1 MSRITEDA
9 TRAATIVNRN
19 RSLYKRETSKRE
31 TVNLNEV
38 IRETIALL
46 QEKASKNSI
55 LMRTQLDAVLPT
67 ISADRVQVQQVLMN
81 LILNGIEAMKET
93 RGELIITSETGEHS
107 QVLISVRDSGVGLPV
122 GNPELIF
129 EAFFTTKPEGTGMG
143 LSLSRRIIESHGGRL
158 SASASPGGGAILHFT
173 LPGTTVVKD

>member
-1 MSRITEDA
+1 M
-9 TRAATIVNRN
+9 
-19 RSLYKRETSKRE
+19 
-31 TVNLNEV
+31 NLNEV

-55 LMRTQLDAVLPT
+55 LIRTQLDAVLPT

-107 QVLISVRDSGVGLPV
+107 QVLISVRDSGVRLPV

-143 LSLSRRIIESHGGRL
+143 LSLSRRIIVHKPEDHRVAWRSFECKRQPQKAGQYFISL
-158 SASASPGGGAILHFT
+158 CLV
-173 LPGTTVVKD
+173 LLW